1 MYKAGLQPNGIVVSS
16 QRPVSQ
22 FSNIKHT
29 TPSSIDD
36 DLQGESLFISQL
48 SFLGVYQNDRLLFTY
63 TLSPKRSNLKAL
75 GCPRLPIFAAF

>member
-48 SFLGVYQNDRLLFTY
+48 SFLGVYQND
-63 TLSPKRSNLKAL
+63 
-75 GCPRLPIFAAF
+75 